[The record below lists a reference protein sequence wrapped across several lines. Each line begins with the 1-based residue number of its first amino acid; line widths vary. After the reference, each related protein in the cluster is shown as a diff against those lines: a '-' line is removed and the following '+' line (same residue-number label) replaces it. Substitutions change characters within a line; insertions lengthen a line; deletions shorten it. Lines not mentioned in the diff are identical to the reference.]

1 MLVSSFSLS
10 VARPTSPRMRIPPR
24 VLQSPASCE
33 AAPEGVRCFG
43 HRPVRLQEM
52 SMRENI
58 MPSHSQLR
66 RGVPGPVTSPL
77 AIPLACGR
85 GTATS
90 PLATPLAC
98 GRGTATSPLATPL
111 ACGRGRGIDP
121 FAPSLW
127 RSDGRLPLH
136 IPPAPGLPIPC
147 PVTALVGAPIGRHGR
162 RKRGPAGET
171 QLKCSRQRLAV
182 GCSTWKKRFKIPEGG
197 GWRPLRKRPEIPR
210 GGWLKP

>member
-1 MLVSSFSLS
+1 MLVSSFSVS
-10 VARPTSPRMRIPPR
+10 VARPTSPRMRSTPR

-33 AAPEGVRCFG
+33 AAPEGYAALVTGQYASKKCPCG
-43 HRPVRLQEM
+43 KTSCQVIAN
-52 SMRENI
+52 SGG
-58 MPSHSQLR
+58 
-66 RGVPGPVTSPL
+66 GVPGP
-77 AIPLACGR
+77 
-85 GTATS
+85 ATS

-121 FAPSLW
+121 FAPSLL

-136 IPPAPGLPIPC
+136 IPPGLPIPC
-147 PVTALVGAPIGRHGR
+147 PVIVLVGAPIGHGR

-171 QLKCSRQRLAV
+171 QLNCSRQRLAV

-197 GWRPLRKRPEIPR
+197 GWRPLRKRREIPE
-210 GGWLKP
+210 GWLKVPEGRLKIHEGAPQD